1 MTPDEEAEAEI
12 EIARA
17 RAAKAKAPKI
27 QPAPVEPMEPGAFD
41 PQTKAGTA
49 LRGFGRGASYG
60 LTDDLAGASGALQ
73 ELGSR
78 GPLGRVASLAAPV
91 AMGPLAGP
99 AMLASAG
106 SAPEVL
112 TGSDAQLGEFQDKP
126 LVEAMIARFRS
137 DRERSRR
144 EQDTSAKAN
153 PKMFAATELAGAVAT
168 PGPKFAAKP
177 GGLTRAGALV
187 ATGGAQGAMYGAG
200 TSKADSGDG
209 VGVDALKG
217 YLGGAVA
224 APLASA
230 AGNAAGRGLERLGL
244 TSALKAMGARAGI
257 TESLGKRGYESV
269 DDGLALAKDAMD
281 SGVIRFGRTAD
292 DVARQAAERQQNVSG
307 PIIDDVI
314 TRADASPQP
323 FDFQEASWTA
333 ADKLM
338 SRGRPVAAPL
348 NPQEQAVGHGA
359 MNMVKRIADTTTGEG
374 LGSFAEANRLKQGL
388 QDSVNY
394 GVNATKESMQMQR
407 AAAAGMRE
415 SVESQVAR
423 AVDPEAAETLK
434 AANKGWGTMK
444 DVKEIALDEARRQA
458 QRKLPIWSAAL
469 GGVAGSTAGGLAGGL
484 GGAASMTAAHYLAP
498 RAPSVM
504 AHAARAISPAVGPAS
519 GRAAAESVAD
529 PMGPLREY
537 LGLSP
542 EERLDASAQAF
553 GGSK

>member
-1 MTPDEEAEAEI
+1 MTPEEEYEY
-12 EIARA
+12 EL
-17 RAAKAKAPKI
+17 AKAKALKAKKPVI
-27 QPAPVEPMEPGAFD
+27 QPAPAAPSEPAGFD

-60 LTDDLAGASGALQ
+60 MTDDLAGAAGALQ

-78 GPLGRVASLAAPV
+78 GPLGRVASLAAP
-91 AMGPLAGP
+91 AALGPFAGP
-99 AMLASAG
+99 ALLASAG

-153 PKMFAATELAGAVAT
+153 PKLFAATELAGAVAT
-168 PGPKFAAKP
+168 PGPKFTAKP

-257 TESLGKRGYESV
+257 SDSLTRRGYESV
-269 DDGLALAKDAMD
+269 DDGLALAKEAMEKD
-281 SGVIRFGRTAD
+281 LIRFGRTAE
-292 DVARQAAERQQNVSG
+292 DVATLATERQRNVSG
-307 PIIDDVI
+307 PMIDDVI

-348 NPQEQAVGHGA
+348 NPQEMAKGREA
-359 MNMVKRIADTTTGEG
+359 MRMVDRVANTSPAPGT
-374 LGSFAEANRLKQGL
+374 GSFSEANRLKRDMQG
-388 QDSVNY
+388 SVNY
-394 GVNATKESMQMQR
+394 NTDAKLPIEMQR
-407 AAAAGMRE
+407 AAASGMRE
-415 SVESQVAR
+415 SVENQVSRSLGAEEADTLR
-423 AVDPEAAETLK
+423 AANRSWGLEEDVRGIAAE
-434 AANKGWGTMK
+434 
-444 DVKEIALDEARRQA
+444 EAKRQA
-458 QRKLPIWSAAL
+458 QRKIPFFSAAL
-469 GGVAGSTAGGLAGGL
+469 GGVAGGSTGGLAGGI
-484 GGAASMTAAHYLAP
+484 GGAATMTAAHYLAP
-498 RAPSVM
+498 RLPSVM
-504 AHAARAISPAVGPAS
+504 AHAARAIAPAVGPAS

-529 PMGPLREY
+529 PLGPLREY